1 MAYLWPTL
9 PHPLST
15 NTPIF
20 LVASLRPLF
29 VQHIGGQKSYAS
41 DNPFSSVPSASLF
54 FKSFQ
59 LTFQCAHLCHLKKK
73 KKITPPLASFP
84 VQVPATT
91 PQPKLVKGAICP
103 CLFITPYV
111 HFPTPSN
118 RPLKPLAY
126 LLGNRRQTPAPRSQS
141 SSHLVSRHYS

>member
-73 KKITPPLASFP
+73 KKNHSS
-84 VQVPATT
+84 
-91 PQPKLVKGAICP
+91 
-103 CLFITPYV
+103 
-111 HFPTPSN
+111 PS
-118 RPLKPLAY
+118 
-126 LLGNRRQTPAPRSQS
+126 LLPRSGTSHHTPAQTGQRGHLSVFVHHPLCAFPNSLQS
-141 SSHLVSRHYS
+141 ATEATSLSTWEQEANSSP